1 MRLVFFVNEV
11 STEIDEYTTTRLA
24 IAATR
29 LGHDV
34 WYVGAGDVVY
44 EPRGTISA
52 KAHRAAHEEG
62 DDLTSFLERVKKKE
76 SAEDLALEDVDA
88 VVLRNDSIEDM
99 HDRPWASMSGM
110 FFGRMLA
117 QKGVTVVN
125 DPDGLM
131 RAGSKLYLEEF
142 PAAVRPRCLVARD
155 VDAIKDFVAETGPTI
170 LKPLYGAKGRNVFL
184 VTDAEDPNLSQMI
197 EAVLEDGYVIAQ
209 ERIEGAEDGD
219 VRLFLVD
226 GELLQIDSTIAA
238 FKRVPPTDD
247 VRANISTGGKPEP
260 LEVGERE
267 LRIVELMK
275 DQLKKDG
282 MFFVGIDI
290 IGEKVVEVNA
300 ESPGGMQAV
309 EHFTGLDFAV
319 PVIEALA
326 QKATRT
332 QGEPKA

>member
-29 LGHDV
+29 HEHDV
-34 WYVGAGDVVY
+34 WYLGAGDVVY
-44 EPRGTISA
+44 EPGGTISA
-52 KAHRAAHEEG
+52 KAHRAAYEEG

-88 VVLRNDSIEDM
+88 VMLRNDSIEDM

-155 VDAIKDFVAETGPTI
+155 VEAIKDFVAETGPTI

-226 GELLQIDSTIAA
+226 GELLQIDSTVAA

-326 QKATRT
+326 RKVTRT
-332 QGEPKA
+332 Q